1 MTTVNTKEHI
11 IEYFKSGIKSSSNF
25 KIGIEHEKF
34 LFDLKSSKR
43 IDYNSIKSMFDAL
56 IEFGWKPITEKSNII
71 GLNKDGKNI
80 TLEPGNQIELS
91 GDKLNN
97 IHEACAE
104 SHDYLFELQQVTKK
118 LNIKIVSAGFDPIS
132 KLNEIPNNPKKRYE
146 VMTKDMP
153 IGGELSLDMMYRTCG
168 TQLNIDY
175 NSEEDFIK
183 KFKVINSI
191 VPISIALFANSS
203 IVEKKNSGY
212 LSYRSKVWQNT
223 SRGGLPLLFFDNLNF
238 EKYAEFIINF
248 PILFLEN
255 NKKYIS
261 GKKYIFKDFMDG
273 KINEIGNRLPSKN
286 DLATHLST
294 IFTENRLKKYIE
306 LRSMDT
312 CGWDCLCSG
321 PAFNVG
327 MLYGNLDEVYELI
340 SKWDKDK
347 IINAYLEAPQKG
359 FNTQLMGK
367 DLLYWAS
374 TLLDL
379 SNKGLENRD
388 ILNKHNKNETLF
400 LNHLQKLIADKTTN
414 ANHMIN
420 KFSENGDLQAL
431 YDK

>member
-1 MTTVNTKEHI
+1 MIDIKEKI
-11 IEYFKSGIKSSSNF
+11 IDYFNSGIKDTKDF

-34 LFDLKSSKR
+34 LFNNQDNKR
-43 IDYNSIKSMFDAL
+43 IDYLKIKEMFSAL
-56 IEFGWKPITEKSNII
+56 LEFGWNPILENKNII
-71 GLNKDGKNI
+71 GLNKGGKNI

-91 GDKLNN
+91 GDKLNH

-104 SHDYLFELQQVTKK
+104 SYDYLFELKQVTKK
-118 LNIKIVSAGFDPIS
+118 LDISIVSAGFDPIS
-132 KLNEIPNNPKKRYE
+132 KLSEIPNNPKQRYKI
-146 VMTKDMP
+146 MTKDMP
-153 IGGELSLDMMYRTCG
+153 LGGELSLDMMYRTCG

-175 NSEEDFIK
+175 NSEKDFEK

-203 IVEKKNSGY
+203 IVEKKKSGY

-223 SRGGLPLLFFDNLNF
+223 SRGGLPKIFLENLNF
-238 EKYAEFIINF
+238 EKYADFVLNF
-248 PILFLEN
+248 PILFIKDKEQYLSGH
-255 NKKYIS
+255 KY
-261 GKKYIFKDFMDG
+261 KFLDFMNG
-273 KINEIGNRLPSKN
+273 KIDEINNRIPNEN
-286 DLATHLST
+286 DLSTHLST

-312 CGWDCLCSG
+312 CGWDCLCAG
-321 PAFNVG
+321 PAFYVG
-327 MLYGNLDEVYELI
+327 ILYGNLEEVYELI

-374 TLLDL
+374 TLLNL
-379 SNKGLENRD
+379 SRKGLEKRD
-388 ILNKHNKNETLF
+388 ILNKSGKNETLF
-400 LNHLQKLIADKTTN
+400 LNHLQKVIDNKTTN
-414 ANHMIN
+414 ADHMIS
-420 KFSENGDLQAL
+420 KFSKNEDLTEL

>member
-1 MTTVNTKEHI
+1 MIHSKEQI
-11 IEYFKSGIKSSSNF
+11 IDYFKSGVKEVKDF

-34 LFDLKSSKR
+34 LFNNINNKR
-43 IDYNSIKSMFDAL
+43 IDYLKIKEMFTAL
-56 IEFGWKPITEKSNII
+56 LEFGWNPILEKENII
-71 GLNKDGKNI
+71 GLNKNGKNI

-104 SHDYLFELQQVTKK
+104 SQDYLFELRQVTQK
-118 LNIKIVSAGFDPIS
+118 LNINIVSAGFDPIS
-132 KLNEIPNNPKKRYE
+132 KLDEIPNNPKQRYE
-146 VMTKDMP
+146 LMTKDMP
-153 IGGELSLDMMYRTCG
+153 LGGELSLDMMYRTCG

-175 NSEEDFIK
+175 SSEEDFIK
-183 KFKVINSI
+183 KFKIVNSI

-203 IVEKKNSGY
+203 IVEKKKSNY
-212 LSYRSKVWQNT
+212 LSYRSKVWQST
-223 SRGGLPLLFFDNLNF
+223 SRGGLPKLFFENLNF
-238 EKYAEFIINF
+238 EKYAEFVINF
-248 PILFLEN
+248 PILFIQN
-255 NKKYIS
+255 QDTYIS
-261 GKKYIFKDFMDG
+261 GKKYIFKDFMGG
-273 KINEIGNRLPSKN
+273 KIDEIGNRLPTES
-286 DLATHLST
+286 DLTTHLST

-321 PAFNVG
+321 PAFNIG
-327 MLYGNLDEVYELI
+327 MLYGNLDEVYQII
-340 SKWDKDK
+340 SNWDKDK

-374 TLLDL
+374 TFLNL

-388 ILNKHNKNETLF
+388 IINRHAKNETVF
-400 LNHLQKLIADKTTN
+400 LNHLQKVIENKTTN
-414 ANHMIN
+414 ADHMIS
-420 KFSENGDLQAL
+420 KFSKNEDLSVL